1 MFQIRTI
8 LHPTDFSDC
17 SEYAR
22 QVARSLSRDYGAR
35 LVVVHVAP
43 SEIVH
48 AGLIGGPVESKPLLE
63 GMEAQLRDVFG
74 EDLDTD
80 AEVHVKEGD
89 PASAILQ
96 MADEVHA
103 DLIVM
108 GTNGRSGLGRL
119 LLGSVAEAVMH
130 RARCPVL
137 TVRCPAEILATQV
150 PSLASAAGG

>member
-22 QVARSLSRDYGAR
+22 RVARSLSRDHGAR
-35 LVVVHVAP
+35 LVIIHVAP
-43 SEIVH
+43 GEIVH
-48 AGLIGGPVESKPLLE
+48 SGLIGGPVETKPRLRE
-63 GMEAQLRDVFG
+63 IEVQLREVFG

-80 AEVHVKEGD
+80 AEVHVKEGE

-108 GTNGRSGLGRL
+108 GTTGHSGLGRL

-137 TVRCPAEILATQV
+137 TVRCPAEILAKQV
-150 PSLASAAGG
+150 PSLAAAGT